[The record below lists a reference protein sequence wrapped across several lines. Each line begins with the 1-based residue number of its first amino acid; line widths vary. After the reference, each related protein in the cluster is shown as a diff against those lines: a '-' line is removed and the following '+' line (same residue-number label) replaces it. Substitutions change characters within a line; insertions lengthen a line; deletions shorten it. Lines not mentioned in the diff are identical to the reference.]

1 MRPLPAPTRF
11 PPAVPLAFCRAGLC
25 AKRSLLAEGQPKLVG
40 FQPSAE
46 AFPLEVAGVVALP
59 GRLMSS
65 DPGQP
70 ESPHRLQPAGR

>member
-1 MRPLPAPTRF
+1 MRPSLAPTCF
-11 PPAVPLAFCRAGLC
+11 PRGVPLAFWLTGLC
-25 AKRSLLAEGQPKLVG
+25 AARSVLALGQPKWVG

-70 ESPHRLQPAGR
+70 ESPHPLQSAGR